1 MKSQHFSYIKKT
13 VGEDEYKKL
22 RTIVLQQPLNVAIPG
37 NKIATHRLLH
47 ILKEHTASKII
58 KSWNVDFIVM

>member
-1 MKSQHFSYIKKT
+1 MKSQHFSHIKKT

-22 RTIVLQQPLNVAIPG
+22 RNIVLQQPLNVAIPG
-37 NKIATHRLLH
+37 NKIATYRLLY